1 MQLIVRL
8 ILMDT
13 HCCDLQ
19 SFTDIIYSNANELV
33 NHSRQ
38 SCPIKRGT
46 NHPLFLAGPRG
57 DPAERERRQETRPDD
72 FLGGRQRERV
82 SNHMMS
88 VVGAQPFIKPMQPA
102 PSVSPGIQ
110 RRHTLPAS
118 EVRPL
123 NTQDAISVFEIE
135 REGK

>member
-1 MQLIVRL
+1 MGRRWWLHSKSFIIINCQFVFRDKTQWMQLIVRL

-19 SFTDIIYSNANELV
+19 SFTDIIYSNANEAV

-46 NHPLFLAGPRG
+46 NHPLVLAGPRG

-72 FLGGRQRERV
+72 FGEE
-82 SNHMMS
+82 
-88 VVGAQPFIKPMQPA
+88 
-102 PSVSPGIQ
+102 
-110 RRHTLPAS
+110 T
-118 EVRPL
+118 
-123 NTQDAISVFEIE
+123 E
-135 REGK
+135 REFQII

>member
-19 SFTDIIYSNANELV
+19 SFTDIIYSNANEAV

-46 NHPLFLAGPRG
+46 NHPLVLAGPRG

-72 FLGGRQRERV
+72 FGEE
-82 SNHMMS
+82 
-88 VVGAQPFIKPMQPA
+88 
-102 PSVSPGIQ
+102 
-110 RRHTLPAS
+110 T
-118 EVRPL
+118 
-123 NTQDAISVFEIE
+123 E
-135 REGK
+135 REFQII